1 MYTLYK
7 RKVCFSC
14 DVMLSP
20 FSTDRRTKRHSGW
33 YLRCICLSPNE
44 FKYKEVAVVNFT
56 GKIIN
61 NSFESPWNA
70 QKMREMKSVRVRDF
84 ARVSRV
90 LDVLFLFSVYL
101 GNILIHSETDKY
113 ISDTSHYVF
122 SCACLWKKGSAS
134 HHNWNTLSFC
144 KACTYTCTLV
154 YVIIKCYF

>member
-1 MYTLYK
+1 MYRCMYTLYK

-101 GNILIHSETDKY
+101 GNILKK
-113 ISDTSHYVF
+113 DTSVWTRVYTGGLGF
-122 SCACLWKKGSAS
+122 FFMKRTLFDTSTKQTSLSELKKRTGIDF
-134 HHNWNTLSFC
+134 HDL
-144 KACTYTCTLV
+144 KR
-154 YVIIKCYF
+154 